1 MKPENSQPLLVAI
14 VGPTAS
20 GKSAL
25 GIWLAERLG
34 GEGGACD
41 STQLYRGFDIG
52 TAKPRAAERRG
63 VAHHLM
69 DLLDPGEAAP
79 SGGFRGRA
87 LAVLAGF
94 WGRGR
99 FPPFAP
105 GA

>member
-1 MKPENSQPLLVAI
+1 MSDAKTLLSLVAV

-34 GEGGACD
+34 GEVVACD
-41 STQLYRGFDIG
+41 STQLYRGVDIG

-69 DLLDPGEAAP
+69 DLLDPGEAAT
-79 SGGFRGRA
+79 SGGYPGKALAGLRGFRG
-87 LAVLAGF
+87 AGRLSVF
-94 WGRGR
+94 
-99 FPPFAP
+99 
-105 GA
+105 